1 MRLDL
6 GGGTNNTKA
15 PGHIN
20 IDIADIPGVD
30 IVWDLNKGL
39 PKNFIFRT
47 KEGGIEF
54 DNLGTFEP
62 NSIEGI
68 RCHQVVEHL
77 DTVIPL
83 MNDCFEVLK
92 PGGILEIS
100 TPLAFTDAWAQ
111 DPTHKKMFVRRT
123 FDYFC
128 DDESTKDAREEYGIT
143 AKFKV
148 VWELLE
154 HGWNLQI
161 HLQKPEDKPIPYS
174 DENSQTPIP
183 QPQKISVSEGVE

>member
-1 MRLDL
+1 MPTNRLDL
-6 GGGTNNTKA
+6 GGGTTNTKA

-20 IDIADIPGVD
+20 IDICEGADIH
-30 IVWDLNKGL
+30 WDLNKGL
-39 PKNFIFRT
+39 PIPKR
-47 KEGGIEF
+47 GYHHSGIQP
-54 DNLGTFEP
+54 D
-62 NSIEGI
+62 SVEGI

-77 DTVIPL
+77 DTVVPL
-83 MNDCFEVLK
+83 FNDCFEVLK
-92 PGGILEIS
+92 PGGIMEVS
-100 TPLAFTDAWAQ
+100 TPKAFTDAWAQ

-154 HGWNLQI
+154 HGWNLQV
-161 HLQKPEDKPIPYS
+161 HLQKS
-174 DENSQTPIP
+174 GGDE
-183 QPQKISVSEGVE
+183 

>member
-1 MRLDL
+1 MEKGLGSRQARFYDEDNKTMSRLDL
-6 GGGTNNTKA
+6 GGGTQNTKA

-20 IDIADIPGVD
+20 IDIANIDGVD
-30 IVWDLNKGL
+30 IVHDLNKGL
-39 PKNFIFRT
+39 PILG
-47 KEGGIEF
+47 EIEV
-54 DNLGTFEP
+54 DGKKIRKLRWEP

-77 DTVIPL
+77 DTIIPL
-83 MNDCFEVLK
+83 MNDCYEVLK

-100 TPLAFTDAWAQ
+100 TPKAFTDAWAQ

-154 HGWNLQI
+154 HGWNLQV
-161 HLQKPEDKPIPYS
+161 HLQK
-174 DENSQTPIP
+174 
-183 QPQKISVSEGVE
+183 

>member
-20 IDIADIPGVD
+20 IDLVSTAD

-39 PKNFIFRT
+39 PLPENGYELNKLFP
-47 KEGGIEF
+47 KALF
-54 DNLGTFEP
+54 D
-62 NSIEGI
+62 IEGI
-68 RCHQVVEHL
+68 RCHQLIEHL

-83 MNDCFEVLK
+83 FNDCYRVMK
-92 PGGILEIS
+92 PGAIMEVS
-100 TPLAFTDAWAQ
+100 TPLAFTEPWAQ

-128 DDESTKDAREEYGIT
+128 DDPTTADAREEYGIT
-143 AKFKV
+143 SKFKV

-154 HGWNLQI
+154 HGWNLQV
-161 HLQKPEDKPIPYS
+161 HLQK
-174 DENSQTPIP
+174 
-183 QPQKISVSEGVE
+183 

>member
-6 GGGTNNTKA
+6 GGGTKNTKA

-20 IDIADIPGVD
+20 IDIADIEGVD

-39 PKNFIFRT
+39 PKDALGISVA
-47 KEGGIEF
+47 KEKNYPVSPTDPWIVALEQI
-54 DNLGTFEP
+54 D
-62 NSIEGI
+62 GI

-77 DTVIPL
+77 DTIIPL
-83 MNDCFEVLK
+83 MNDCYEVLK
-92 PGGILEIS
+92 PGAIMEIS

-128 DDESTKDAREEYGIT
+128 DDDTTKDAREEYGIT

-154 HGWNLQI
+154 HGWNLQV
-161 HLQKPEDKPIPYS
+161 HLQK
-174 DENSQTPIP
+174 
-183 QPQKISVSEGVE
+183 

>member
-6 GGGTNNTKA
+6 GGGTKNTKA

-20 IDIADIPGVD
+20 IDIADIEGVD
-30 IVWDLNKGL
+30 IVWDLNNGL
-39 PKNFIFRT
+39 PKDKLKN
-47 KEGGIEF
+47 EWG
-54 DNLGTFEP
+54 N
-62 NSIEGI
+62 IEGI

-77 DTVIPL
+77 DTVIPM
-83 MNDCFEVLK
+83 MNDSYEAMK
-92 PGGILEIS
+92 EGAILEIS

-128 DDESTKDAREEYGIT
+128 DDPTTKDAREEYGIT
-143 AKFKV
+143 CKFKV

-154 HGWNLQI
+154 HGWNLQL
-161 HLQKPEDKPIPYS
+161 HLQK
-174 DENSQTPIP
+174 
-183 QPQKISVSEGVE
+183 

>member
-6 GGGTNNTKA
+6 GGGTKNTKA

-20 IDIADIPGVD
+20 IDIADIEGVD

-39 PKNFIFRT
+39 PFQVYNPTDLIT
-47 KEGGIEF
+47 H
-54 DNLGTFEP
+54 NY
-62 NSIEGI
+62 IEGI

-77 DTVIPL
+77 DTIIPL

-92 PGGILEIS
+92 PGAIMEIS
-100 TPLAFTDAWAQ
+100 TPKAFTDAWAQ

-128 DDESTKDAREEYGIT
+128 DDPTTKDAREEYGIT

-161 HLQKPEDKPIPYS
+161 HLQKPE
-174 DENSQTPIP
+174 
-183 QPQKISVSEGVE
+183 

>member
-6 GGGTNNTKA
+6 GGGTANTKA

-20 IDIADIPGVD
+20 IDICEGADIHY
-30 IVWDLNKGL
+30 DLNKGL
-39 PKNFIFRT
+39 P
-47 KEGGIEF
+47 IEIIT
-54 DNLGTFEP
+54 GEKV
-62 NSIEGI
+62 EGI

-77 DTVIPL
+77 DTIIPL

-92 PGGILEIS
+92 PGGIMEIS
-100 TPLAFTDAWAQ
+100 TPKAFTDAWAQ

-128 DDESTKDAREEYGIT
+128 DDPTTKDAREEYGIT
-143 AKFKV
+143 CKFKV

-154 HGWNLQI
+154 HGWNLQV
-161 HLQKPEDKPIPYS
+161 HLQKPE
-174 DENSQTPIP
+174 
-183 QPQKISVSEGVE
+183 

>member
-1 MRLDL
+1 MARLDL

-39 PKNFIFRT
+39 PIKELVKLFPSNKNVTSSPYVIL
-47 KEGGIEF
+47 E
-54 DNLGTFEP
+54 
-62 NSIEGI
+62 NSIDGI

-77 DTVIPL
+77 DTIIPL
-83 MNDCFEVLK
+83 MNDCYKVLK
-92 PGGILEIS
+92 PGAIMEIS
-100 TPLAFTDAWAQ
+100 TPKAFTDAWAQ

-128 DDESTKDAREEYGIT
+128 DDPTTADAREEYGIT

-148 VWELLE
+148 IWELLE

-161 HLQKPEDKPIPYS
+161 HLQKPYEKTS
-174 DENSQTPIP
+174 
-183 QPQKISVSEGVE
+183 

>member
-6 GGGTNNTKA
+6 GGGTENTKA

-39 PKNFIFRT
+39 PLVELAKKLGLVGSPESIF
-47 KEGGIEF
+47 KQLEG
-54 DNLGTFEP
+54 
-62 NSIEGI
+62 SIEGI
-68 RCHQVVEHL
+68 RCHQVVEHM
-77 DTVIPL
+77 DNIIPL
-83 MNDCFEVLK
+83 MNNCFYVLK
-92 PGGILEIS
+92 PGGLLELS
-100 TPLAFTDAWAQ
+100 TPKAFTDAWAQ

-128 DDESTKDAREEYGIT
+128 DDPTTKDAREEYGIT

-154 HGWNLQI
+154 HNWNLQI
-161 HLQKPEDKPIPYS
+161 HLQKPL
-174 DENSQTPIP
+174 
-183 QPQKISVSEGVE
+183 

>member
-6 GGGTNNTKA
+6 GGGTENTKA

-20 IDIADIPGVD
+20 IDIADIEGVD
-30 IVWDLNKGL
+30 VVWDLNKGL
-39 PKNFIFRT
+39 PKDPFG
-47 KEGGIEF
+47 K
-54 DNLGTFEP
+54 LMYEP

-77 DTVIPL
+77 NDIVPL
-83 MNDCFEVLK
+83 MNDCYEVMK
-92 PGGILEIS
+92 KGAILELS
-100 TPLAFTDAWAQ
+100 TPKAFTDAWAQ

-128 DDESTKDAREEYGIT
+128 DDPTTKDAREEYGIT

-154 HGWNLQI
+154 HGWNLQV
-161 HLQKPEDKPIPYS
+161 HLQK
-174 DENSQTPIP
+174 
-183 QPQKISVSEGVE
+183 

>member
-20 IDIADIPGVD
+20 IDLHKDANII
-30 IVWDLNKGL
+30 WDLNLGL
-39 PKNFIFRT
+39 P
-47 KEGGIEF
+47 
-54 DNLGTFEP
+54 LAEP
-62 NSIEGI
+62 QVKHFKPNTIDGI
-68 RCHQVVEHL
+68 RCHQLLEHL
-77 DTVIPL
+77 TNAIPL
-83 MNDCFEVLK
+83 FNDCYEVMK
-92 PGGILEIS
+92 PGAIMEIS

-128 DDESTKDAREEYGIT
+128 DDPTTADAREEYGIT
-143 AKFKV
+143 SKFKV

-161 HLQKPEDKPIPYS
+161 HLQKPL
-174 DENSQTPIP
+174 
-183 QPQKISVSEGVE
+183 

>member
-1 MRLDL
+1 MLIKEDYMRLDL
-6 GGGTNNTKA
+6 GGGTQNTKA

-30 IVWDLNKGL
+30 IVWDLNNGL
-39 PKNFIFRT
+39 PLMKLANYVPDRIINN
-47 KEGGIEF
+47 KV
-54 DNLGTFEP
+54 
-62 NSIEGI
+62 EGI

-77 DTVIPL
+77 DNIIPL
-83 MNDCFEVLK
+83 MNDCYEVMK
-92 PGGILEIS
+92 EGAIMEIS
-100 TPLAFTDAWAQ
+100 TPKAFTDAWAQ

-154 HGWNLQI
+154 HGWNLQV
-161 HLQKPEDKPIPYS
+161 HLQK
-174 DENSQTPIP
+174 
-183 QPQKISVSEGVE
+183 

>member
-6 GGGTNNTKA
+6 GGGTKNTKA

-20 IDIADIPGVD
+20 IDIAPIEGVD
-30 IVWDLNKGL
+30 IVWDLNNGL
-39 PKNFIFRT
+39 PVHKRGYDSSLR
-47 KEGGIEF
+47 KEVTLPGGIA
-54 DNLGTFEP
+54 P
-62 NSIEGI
+62 NSVDGI

-77 DTVIPL
+77 DTIIPL
-83 MNDCFEVLK
+83 MNDCYEVLK
-92 PGGILEIS
+92 PGAILEIS

-128 DDESTKDAREEYGIT
+128 DDPTTKDAREEYGIT

-148 VWELLE
+148 VWELIE
-154 HGWNLQI
+154 HGWNLQV
-161 HLQKPEDKPIPYS
+161 HLQK
-174 DENSQTPIP
+174 
-183 QPQKISVSEGVE
+183 

>member
-6 GGGTNNTKA
+6 GGGTANTKA

-20 IDIADIPGVD
+20 IDLCEGADIK
-30 IVWDLNKGL
+30 WDLNKGL
-39 PKNFIFRT
+39 PVDHLWAEFREQYKKENPVDVEQLRIESGRKKENF
-47 KEGGIEF
+47 
-54 DNLGTFEP
+54 
-62 NSIEGI
+62 IEGI
-68 RCHQVVEHL
+68 RCHQVLEHL
-77 DTVIPL
+77 REVIPL

-92 PGGILEIS
+92 PGAIMEIS
-100 TPLAFTDAWAQ
+100 VPLAGTDPFWQ
-111 DPTHKKMFVRRT
+111 DPTHVRGFIRRT

-154 HGWNLQI
+154 HGWNLQV
-161 HLQKPEDKPIPYS
+161 HLQKPE
-174 DENSQTPIP
+174 
-183 QPQKISVSEGVE
+183 

>member
-6 GGGTNNTKA
+6 GGGTANTKA

-20 IDIADIPGVD
+20 IDLCEGADIK
-30 IVWDLNKGL
+30 WDLNQGL
-39 PKNFIFRT
+39 PILGAIKIDGVET
-47 KEGGIEF
+47 KKLRWE
-54 DNLGTFEP
+54 D

-77 DTVIPL
+77 ETIIPL
-83 MNDCFEVLK
+83 MNDCYNVLV
-92 PGGILEIS
+92 PGGIMEIS
-100 TPLAFTDAWAQ
+100 TPLAFTNAWAQ

-128 DDESTKDAREEYGIT
+128 DDPTTKDAREEYGIT
-143 AKFKV
+143 CKFKV

-154 HGWNLQI
+154 HGWNLQV
-161 HLQKPEDKPIPYS
+161 HLQKPNE
-174 DENSQTPIP
+174 
-183 QPQKISVSEGVE
+183 

>member
-6 GGGTNNTKA
+6 GGGTKNTKA

-20 IDIADIPGVD
+20 IDIADIEGVD

-39 PKNFIFRT
+39 PMDNTECFVDFDGLIKHEKCFHYAIKNS
-47 KEGGIEF
+47 
-54 DNLGTFEP
+54 L
-62 NSIEGI
+62 IEGI

-77 DTVIPL
+77 DTIIPL

-92 PGGILEIS
+92 PGAIMEIS
-100 TPLAFTDAWAQ
+100 TPKAFTDAWAQ

-128 DDESTKDAREEYGIT
+128 DDPTTKDAREEYGIT

-154 HGWNLQI
+154 HGWNLQV
-161 HLQKPEDKPIPYS
+161 HLQKPE
-174 DENSQTPIP
+174 
-183 QPQKISVSEGVE
+183 

>member
-1 MRLDL
+1 MRIDL
-6 GGGTNNTKA
+6 GGGTKNTKA

-20 IDIADIPGVD
+20 IDIADIEGVD
-30 IVWDLNKGL
+30 YVWDLNKGL
-39 PKNFIFRT
+39 PPQLMKQ
-47 KEGGIEF
+47 EVDGV
-54 DNLGTFEP
+54 
-62 NSIEGI
+62 EGI

-83 MNDCFEVLK
+83 INDCYKILK
-92 PGGILEIS
+92 PGAIMEIS
-100 TPLAFTDAWAQ
+100 TPKAFTDAWAQ

-128 DDESTKDAREEYGIT
+128 DDPTTADAREEYGIT

-161 HLQKPEDKPIPYS
+161 HLEK
-174 DENSQTPIP
+174 
-183 QPQKISVSEGVE
+183 